1 MGVVIEDAPSIGGEN
16 VTCAFKDKWKYSS
29 RDSRREE
36 RSKRVFLRR
45 FCRIWTNILS
55 KYKFYMGQIGTS
67 LCKILHSFPT
77 TYVIGYQN
85 DR

>member
-16 VTCAFKDKWKYSS
+16 VICAFKDKWKYSS

-55 KYKFYMGQIGTS
+55 KY
-67 LCKILHSFPT
+67 
-77 TYVIGYQN
+77 
-85 DR
+85 